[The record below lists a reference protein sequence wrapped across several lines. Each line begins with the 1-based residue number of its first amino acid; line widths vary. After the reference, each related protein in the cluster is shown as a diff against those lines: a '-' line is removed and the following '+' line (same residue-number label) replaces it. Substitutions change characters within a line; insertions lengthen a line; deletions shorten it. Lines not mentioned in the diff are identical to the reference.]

1 MPFELI
7 HFRGSEKILKDKKMK
22 KNLQTTLQYLD
33 DVLYE
38 APNPSKLMKEA
49 LSEKGW
55 RENGSLIILSGRGY
69 RFKGFKNRVALEGSF
84 AAYEFI
90 LEGLMRLQ
98 IAFDKKTIDTGI
110 LLLTSLRSEKSRFGT
125 SREICENEVEN
136 LLHPTISMPVC
147 VALFDLGEP
156 QSNDKREDL
165 TELREKH
172 KEKESPDQEAS
183 IPEAASE

>member
-1 MPFELI
+1 
-7 HFRGSEKILKDKKMK
+7 MK
-22 KNLQTTLQYLD
+22 KDLQATLKYLD

-38 APNPSKLMKEA
+38 APNPSRLMREA
-49 LSEKGW
+49 LEEMGW
-55 RENGSLIILSGRGY
+55 RENGSLIILEGRGY

-136 LLHPTISMPVC
+136 H
-147 VALFDLGEP
+147 
-156 QSNDKREDL
+156 
-165 TELREKH
+165 
-172 KEKESPDQEAS
+172 S
-183 IPEAASE
+183 IPPFPCPYVSPSLTWGNHRAMTRERI